1 MALCFS
7 LCYAKVVRVSCRY
20 KGVRVSQEVV
30 SDPRV
35 VRVRGRASTCEPWGR
50 RDGQMNRESLAPAER
65 KAANRVERRR
75 AARALREEVE
85 A

>member
-1 MALCFS
+1 MLKVFAFS
-7 LCYAKVVRVSCRY
+7 ADTSS
-20 KGVRVSQEVV
+20 VRVSQEVV